1 MSLEKRLGLGLGKRL
16 GLFSVLGFGLL
27 CVSPLAAQDISLA
40 DPDTPRPGQFVS
52 LSSCANG
59 VCHGAAE
66 PSTEEF
72 GAPKILG
79 NEYVTRVLDPHFRAT
94 ALLQNAL
101 SAEIVAAVAPGKK
114 ASQLQLC
121 LDCHGSSTEA
131 IRRGVL
137 DREDGISCQSCHG
150 AAGGWWK
157 SHFQDGWDHQQ
168 SVAAGLVDLRDVKT
182 RAKTCFG
189 CHLGTGSRQVDH
201 RLIAAGH
208 PVLTF
213 ELDNY
218 TEQKE
223 VRHWLP
229 DSLRTS
235 RDGRRPS
242 HGIPAWATGQL
253 EAFRASLDLLVARA
267 QRSEG
272 PFPDYSDLACS
283 SCHHEIGDKSWRQQP
298 GWIFRGGLPAFSPAR
313 WLVLRELLRVVDPAE
328 LEKLE
333 LQVEALAAE
342 VGRAGDRGRIVT
354 LARELEAEL
363 GKLAGKTATLRLS
376 EKKIHEVL
384 QALAAKSQELA
395 ADPAAARQA
404 AFTAHSLTTELLL
417 HDRRAVR
424 SGLLPKVDRLFV
436 LLEAPGKFDRAGF
449 AATLAS
455 LE

>member
-1 MSLEKRLGLGLGKRL
+1 MSLAKRFGFYFALGS
-16 GLFSVLGFGLL
+16 FLL
-27 CVSPLAAQDISLA
+27 RVPALSAQDPVA
-40 DPDTPRPGQFVS
+40 PDPPLPRPGEFVS

-66 PSTEEF
+66 PSADDI
-72 GAPKILG
+72 GVAKILG
-79 NEYVTRVLDPHFRAT
+79 NEYTTRVLDPHFRAT
-94 ALLQNAL
+94 VVLQSAL

-121 LDCHGSSTEA
+121 LDCHASSTEA
-131 IRRGVL
+131 VRRGVL

-157 SHFQDGWDHQQ
+157 SHFQDGWDHRQ
-168 SVAAGLVDLRDVKT
+168 SVAAGLVDLRNVRT

-189 CHLGTGSRQVDH
+189 CHLGSGSRQVDH

-229 DSLRTS
+229 DSLRSS

-242 HGIPAWATGQL
+242 HGIPAWAAGQL
-253 EAFRASLDLLVARA
+253 EAFRANLDLVVARA
-267 QRSEG
+267 ERSEG
-272 PFPDYSDLACS
+272 PFPDYADLACS
-283 SCHHEIGDKSWRQQP
+283 SCHHEIGDPTWRQQP
-298 GWIFRGGLPAFSPAR
+298 GWRFRGGLPPFGAGR
-313 WLVLRELLRVVDPAE
+313 WLVLRELLRVVFPAE
-328 LEKLE
+328 LEKIE
-333 LQVEALAAE
+333 PKVEGLAAE
-342 VGRAGDRGRIVT
+342 IGRAGDRGRIVT
-354 LARELEAEL
+354 LAKELEAEL
-363 GKLAGKTATLRLS
+363 ATVAGKMATLRLG

-424 SGLLPKVDRLFV
+424 SGLLPKVDRLFT
-436 LLEAPGKFDRAGF
+436 LLEAPGKFDRAAF

>member
-1 MSLEKRLGLGLGKRL
+1 MSFGKHLGLVFGLGSSL
-16 GLFSVLGFGLL
+16 LCGLSVL
-27 CVSPLAAQDISLA
+27 AQEAA
-40 DPDTPRPGQFVS
+40 DPDAPRPGEHVS

-59 VCHGAAE
+59 ICHGAAE
-66 PSTEEF
+66 PSTGDA

-79 NEYVTRVLDPHFRAT
+79 NEYLSRVLDPHFRAT
-94 ALLQNAL
+94 TVLQSAL

-114 ASQLQLC
+114 ATQLSLC
-121 LDCHGSSTEA
+121 LDCHMSDA
-131 IRRGVL
+131 NAVRRGIL

-150 AAGGWWK
+150 PAGGWWK

-168 SVAAGLVDLRDVKT
+168 SVAAGLVDLRNVRT

-189 CHLGTGSRQVDH
+189 CHLGSGSRQVDH

-229 DSLRTS
+229 DSVRTS

-253 EAFRASLDLLVARA
+253 EAFRASLDLMVARA
-267 QRSEG
+267 QRAEG
-272 PFPDYSDLACS
+272 PFPDYAELACS
-283 SCHHEIGDKSWRQQP
+283 SCHHEIGDASWRKTP
-298 GWIFRGGLPAFSPAR
+298 GWRYRGGLPPFSSAR
-313 WLVLRELLRVVDPAE
+313 WLVLRELLRVVFPAE
-328 LEKLE
+328 LAGIEPK
-333 LQVEALAAE
+333 VEALAEE
-342 VGRAGDRGRIVT
+342 VGRAGDRGRIVE
-354 LARELEAEL
+354 LAKELEAEL
-363 GKLAGKTATLRLS
+363 GKLSGKTATLRLG
-376 EKKIHEVL
+376 EKKLREIL
-384 QALAAKSQELA
+384 KAMAARSQEIA

-404 AFTAHSLTTELLL
+404 ALTAHSLTTELLI

-424 SGLLPKVDRLFV
+424 SGLLPKVDQLFN
-436 LLEAPGKFDRAGF
+436 LLEAPGKLDRERF
-449 AATLAS
+449 AATLAG